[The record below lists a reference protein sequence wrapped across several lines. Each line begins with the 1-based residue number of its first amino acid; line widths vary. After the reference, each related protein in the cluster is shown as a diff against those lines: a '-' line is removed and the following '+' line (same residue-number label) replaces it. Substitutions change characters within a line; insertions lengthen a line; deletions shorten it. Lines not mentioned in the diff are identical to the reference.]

1 MRKLLT
7 ISALIVLVDQVT
19 KLAVKGFDVLGI
31 HWAGMQLYESKEVLG
46 DFLRWTYIENPGMAF
61 GLNFDMPLLLSLF
74 SIAAAFFLFYLI
86 KRSEGTGITGLR
98 LAFALILGGAVGN
111 LIDRVFYGVFYGYA
125 SLFHGRV
132 VDFVDVNIPDINLFG
147 NELKRFYVFNIA
159 DAAVSIGV
167 ILLLF
172 FYPGKPSK
180 PTVATGST
188 ETDTMEKAIAEE
200 PTSDSAIA
208 EQAITEPTA
217 RTGTLDETAPAATI
231 PAATVPAE
239 DAAKPS
245 TENEQG

>member
-19 KLAVKGFDVLGI
+19 KLAVKGFDVFGV

-125 SLFHGRV
+125 SLFHGKV

-172 FYPGKPSK
+172 FYPSKSAKPAAE
-180 PTVATGST
+180 VATGTGPANDRIVESAAST
-188 ETDTMEKAIAEE
+188 TLEETTA
-200 PTSDSAIA
+200 
-208 EQAITEPTA
+208 EPTA
-217 RTGTLDETAPAATI
+217 STDAPDDAAQATTI
-231 PAATVPAE
+231 TSATVPVDDVRPSAE
-239 DAAKPS
+239 
-245 TENEQG
+245 NGQG